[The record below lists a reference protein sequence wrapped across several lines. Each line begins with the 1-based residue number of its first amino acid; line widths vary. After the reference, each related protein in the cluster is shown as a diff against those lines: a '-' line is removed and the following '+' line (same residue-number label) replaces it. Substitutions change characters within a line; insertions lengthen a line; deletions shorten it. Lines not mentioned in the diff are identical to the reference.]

1 MPRLQLNMLLNPR
14 SKGRNIVGQELPKSL
29 DVACCV
35 RLLTLLHVFANCCAK
50 FETGQTFE
58 PTNPYISFVLCSL
71 KRSLTV
77 WDPFAQL
84 FQQFWGHVRA
94 LTMFSKVLRV
104 VSFNDAL
111 QVPKLLGVAASV
123 CT

>member
-1 MPRLQLNMLLNPR
+1 MLAM
-14 SKGRNIVGQELPKSL
+14 QELPKSL

-35 RLLTLLHVFANCCAK
+35 RLHILLHPVVANFCAK
-50 FETGQTFE
+50 FETGQTLE
-58 PTNPYISFVLCSL
+58 PPALDISFLLCSPKGSVTML
-71 KRSLTV
+71 Y
-77 WDPFAQL
+77 PFAQL
-84 FQQFWGHVRA
+84 FQQFWGQVRA
-94 LTMFSKVLRV
+94 LTMFSKVLWV